1 MLLFS
6 PGTFRAVRGGV
17 LFAFLASTASRRP
30 NAGAGGKRARGAARG
45 GGQEYWRKLYR
56 DVDYGDQHD
65 VARFH
70 EIYGNVT
77 RDEATFT
84 EAAAAENLR
93 GGPDAVARLCAW
105 VAVHRSMRS
114 CETRAPYP
122 RRWVSSCRTRP

>member
-1 MLLFS
+1 MTGL
-6 PGTFRAVRGGV
+6 RVDGV
-17 LFAFLASTASRRP
+17 DVALPRRP
-30 NAGAGGKRARGAARG
+30 RRDERSSSPRRTNNSQKNNAGAGGKRARGAARG

-93 GGPDAVARLCAW
+93 GGPMPM
-105 VAVHRSMRS
+105 H
-114 CETRAPYP
+114 
-122 RRWVSSCRTRP
+122 